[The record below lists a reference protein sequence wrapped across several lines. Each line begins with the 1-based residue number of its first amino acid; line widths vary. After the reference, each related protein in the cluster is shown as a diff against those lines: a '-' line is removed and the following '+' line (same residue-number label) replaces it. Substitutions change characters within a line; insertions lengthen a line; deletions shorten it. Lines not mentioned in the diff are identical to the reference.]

1 MCRREFG
8 PLVLTEEAPADGK
21 YSPAQVGSTGPFAG
35 PVWYNSLYWTN
46 FPPLN
51 CFDERQWAQH
61 QDSDF
66 FAGLSELNSDGR
78 LAEQY
83 VTFGAAREDL
93 CQNARMPKA
102 SRVLKAEVMQYD
114 GVRDL
119 NWHFPLQSYIP
130 KRGNH
135 TPYEVQSRRFHD
147 NGVINFGLNAEEF
160 SDSVMPVSDLDAC
173 ITTNDY
179 TGYPGMGYF
188 FTLLRIGGWP
198 YRISK
203 IGTFDG
209 LGEGGRTELNIG
221 MSGYGEQVL
230 WQLLEGGPTHAPTG
244 SEGQMEIQGCQR
256 TGCRYW
262 CQLYDLDWLGPK
274 KDESLAYDPE
284 IPPEKGYVW
293 FRVVD
298 STVLPSTGKKAVR
311 IQLLEDGIVPAWM
324 DLHFLQARGT
334 CGTTLLQHGA
344 HLGQLRRDSATLARQ
359 SVSVA
364 QLANQPLHRPG
375 GGHLGRGIWRKSKQC
390 TLEWDRDQSGLE
402 LRTGYVLVES
412 GGHLQIGTE
421 ESPMEQ
427 EATVYITKGP
437 EEHEWLGKRFLGGLG
452 TGRIDIHGRRSPPP
466 RDESGVEN
474 SAAEVAEVGG
484 LVHHDWLAASEQP
497 ATQRVRFFGRLGDR
511 AATIAASSHR
521 PSGAELAA
529 LRRDTS
535 AALRPG
541 FRTRLPELGSL
552 SRSCFVLCDQR
563 RWCFTRNLRAQPG
576 LGRGSGEEGQGWMCF
591 LNIRS
596 GSFCTADP
604 GKERRCRL
612 PARPSRRVDGAGGT
626 ARAPCETGQ
635 AGQGGSRRPSRCLQ
649 PRREALFDGGVAEN
663 PEGDCSWASPRGGSA
678 AGRLGGPRGRR
689 GSRALC
695 SGAAGTAAMRC
706 ARPSAWLCCK
716 APPAP
721 SAPRAPGQ
729 RGQRSF
735 GTARCATSGRKL
747 QRPGRGERW
756 PGSAAASNGR
766 DSYWEGSAEMR
777 LLLLVLLLLLL

>member
-21 YSPAQVGSTGPFAG
+21 SSPAQVGSTGPFAG
-35 PVWYNSLYWTN
+35 PVWYNSLSWTN

-324 DLHFLQARGT
+324 DLHFLQ
-334 CGTTLLQHGA
+334 
-344 HLGQLRRDSATLARQ
+344 
-359 SVSVA
+359 
-364 QLANQPLHRPG
+364 
-375 GGHLGRGIWRKSKQC
+375 
-390 TLEWDRDQSGLE
+390 
-402 LRTGYVLVES
+402 
-412 GGHLQIGTE
+412 
-421 ESPMEQ
+421 
-427 EATVYITKGP
+427 
-437 EEHEWLGKRFLGGLG
+437 
-452 TGRIDIHGRRSPPP
+452 
-466 RDESGVEN
+466 
-474 SAAEVAEVGG
+474 
-484 LVHHDWLAASEQP
+484 
-497 ATQRVRFFGRLGDR
+497 
-511 AATIAASSHR
+511 
-521 PSGAELAA
+521 
-529 LRRDTS
+529 
-535 AALRPG
+535 
-541 FRTRLPELGSL
+541 
-552 SRSCFVLCDQR
+552 
-563 RWCFTRNLRAQPG
+563 
-576 LGRGSGEEGQGWMCF
+576 
-591 LNIRS
+591 
-596 GSFCTADP
+596 
-604 GKERRCRL
+604 
-612 PARPSRRVDGAGGT
+612 
-626 ARAPCETGQ
+626 
-635 AGQGGSRRPSRCLQ
+635 
-649 PRREALFDGGVAEN
+649 
-663 PEGDCSWASPRGGSA
+663 
-678 AGRLGGPRGRR
+678 
-689 GSRALC
+689 
-695 SGAAGTAAMRC
+695 
-706 ARPSAWLCCK
+706 
-716 APPAP
+716 
-721 SAPRAPGQ
+721 
-729 RGQRSF
+729 
-735 GTARCATSGRKL
+735 
-747 QRPGRGERW
+747 
-756 PGSAAASNGR
+756 
-766 DSYWEGSAEMR
+766 
-777 LLLLVLLLLLL
+777 